1 MNGVL
6 AVDKPDG
13 VTSHDVVAAARRA
26 LHCRSVG
33 HTGTLDPLATGV
45 LPLVCG
51 KATRLAR
58 FLTASDKEYEV
69 VARFGVTTDSYDIT
83 GHVVAESPAR
93 PTRDALEAALS
104 ACLGERL
111 QTPPA
116 YSAKKINGQRAYEL
130 ARKDQVVDVRPALVT
145 LSSAEILAWDGTNA
159 TLRLVCSAGFYVR
172 SLVHEL
178 GAVIGVDATV
188 AALRRTR
195 AGTFHVSSAVGLA
208 TLAGA
213 GQPGTAADAVARAFV
228 PLERL
233 LPEMPAVQIGAE
245 GLARVRHGQDLLP
258 VHCVGSAEP
267 GQPTAQPAA
276 WTRVLG
282 PDATLVA
289 IASTAPGSGALH
301 PAVVLI

>member
-6 AVDKPDG
+6 AVDKPAG

-26 LHCRSVG
+26 LGCKSIG

-58 FLTASDKEYEV
+58 FLSASDKEYEV

-83 GHVVAESPAR
+83 GRVLRESAERPSPQ
-93 PTRDALEAALS
+93 ALEAALA

-116 YSAKKINGQRAYEL
+116 YSAKKVDGERAYAL
-130 ARKDQVVDVRPALVT
+130 ARKERAVEVAPVRVT
-145 LSSAEILAWDGTNA
+145 LSSAEILAWDGTEL

-178 GAVIGVDATV
+178 GQMTGAGAAVV
-188 AALRRTR
+188 ALRRTR
-195 AGTFHVSSAVGLA
+195 AGAFDLSSAVDLA

-213 GQPGTAADAVARAFV
+213 ARPGAAADAVAHAFV

-233 LPEMPAVQIGAE
+233 LPGMPSVQVSAE

-258 VHCVGSAEP
+258 VHCLAGPEQTGAAAS
-267 GQPTAQPAA
+267 A

-289 IASTAPGSGALH
+289 IASGGGEGGALH

>member
-1 MNGVL
+1 
-6 AVDKPDG
+6 VDKPDG
-13 VTSHDVVAAARRA
+13 MTSHDVVATARRA
-26 LHCRSVG
+26 LRYKGIG

-69 VARFGVTTDSYDIT
+69 VARFGITTDSYDIT
-83 GHVVAESPAR
+83 GRVVAESAVR
-93 PTRDALEAALS
+93 PTREALEGAIS
-104 ACLGERL
+104 TCLGARL

-116 YSAKKINGQRAYEL
+116 YSAKKINGERAYEL
-130 ARKDQVVDVRPALVT
+130 ARKDQAVEVPPALVT
-145 LSSAEILAWDGTNA
+145 LWQAEMLAWDGTNA
-159 TLRLVCSAGFYVR
+159 TLRLVCSSGFYVR

-178 GAVIGVDATV
+178 GTLTGAGAAV

-195 AGTFHVSSAVGLA
+195 AGEFRVSSAVDLA

-213 GQPGTAADAVARAFV
+213 ARPGAAADAVARAFI
-228 PLERL
+228 PLDHL
-233 LPEMPAVQIGAE
+233 LPGMPAVQIGAD

-258 VHCVGSAEP
+258 GYWVPAGPAGLEP
-267 GQPTAQPAA
+267 DAA
-276 WTRVLG
+276 WTRVMG

-289 IASTAPGSGALH
+289 IASGAPGSGALH

>member
-13 VTSHDVVAAARRA
+13 LTSHDVVATARRT
-26 LHCRSVG
+26 LRCKSIG

-58 FLTASDKEYEV
+58 FLAASDKEYDV
-69 VARFGVTTDSYDIT
+69 VARFGVATDSYDIT
-83 GHVVAESPAR
+83 GRVVAESPER
-93 PTRDALEAALS
+93 PTRETLDAAVA

-116 YSAKKINGQRAYEL
+116 YSAKKVDGRRAYEL
-130 ARKDQVVDVRPALVT
+130 ARKDQVVDVPPARVT
-145 LSSAEILAWDGTNA
+145 LSRAEVLAWDGTDL
-159 TLRLVCSAGFYVR
+159 TLRLVCSTGFYVR

-178 GAVIGVDATV
+178 GQMTGTGATV
-188 AALRRTR
+188 VALRRTR
-195 AGTFHVSSAVGLA
+195 AGAFLLSSAVDLA

-213 GQPGTAADAVARAFV
+213 ALPGAAADAVARAFI
-228 PLERL
+228 PLDRL
-233 LPEMPAVQIGAE
+233 LPEMPAVQVGDE

-258 VHCVGSAEP
+258 AHCLPAGSDGISGEVAI
-267 GQPTAQPAA
+267 
-276 WTRVLG
+276 WTRVMG

-289 IASTAPGSGALH
+289 IASGGPGAGALH

>member
-13 VTSHDVVAAARRA
+13 LTSHDVVAIARRV
-26 LHCRSVG
+26 LRCTSIG
-33 HTGTLDPLATGV
+33 HTGTLDPMATGV

-69 VARFGVTTDSYDIT
+69 VARFGVATDSYDIT
-83 GHVVAESPAR
+83 GRVLAESSER
-93 PTRDALEAALS
+93 PTRDALDAAVA

-111 QTPPA
+111 QTPPV
-116 YSAKKINGQRAYEL
+116 YSAKKVKGHRAYEL
-130 ARKDQVVDVRPALVT
+130 ARKEEAVDVPPARVT
-145 LSSAEILAWDGTNA
+145 LSGADILAWNGTEL
-159 TLRLVCSAGFYVR
+159 TLRLVCSTGFYVR

-178 GAVIGVDATV
+178 GQMTGTGATV
-188 AALRRTR
+188 VALRRTR
-195 AGTFHVSSAVGLA
+195 VGAFLLSSAVDLS

-213 GQPGTAADAVARAFV
+213 ARPGAAADAVARAFI
-228 PLERL
+228 PLDRL
-233 LPEMPAVQIGAE
+233 LPELPAVQVGAE

-258 VHCVGSAEP
+258 AHCV
-267 GQPTAQPAA
+267 PAVSGRTSSGEA
-276 WTRVLG
+276 AIWTRVLG

-289 IASTAPGSGALH
+289 IASGGPDAGALH
-301 PAVVLI
+301 PAVVLT

>member
-1 MNGVL
+1 L
-6 AVDKPDG
+6 RCK
-13 VTSHDVVAAARRA
+13 SI
-26 LHCRSVG
+26 G

-58 FLTASDKEYEV
+58 FLVSSDKEYEV
-69 VARFGVTTDSYDIT
+69 VARFGVATDSYDIT
-83 GHVVAESPAR
+83 GRVVAESAERPA
-93 PTRDALEAALS
+93 RDALDAAVT

-116 YSAKKINGQRAYEL
+116 YSAKKVDGHRAYAL
-130 ARKDQVVDVRPALVT
+130 ARKEQPVDVPPARVT
-145 LSSAEILAWDGTNA
+145 LRSADVLAWDGTEL
-159 TLRLVCSAGFYVR
+159 TLRLTCSAGFYVR

-178 GAVIGVDATV
+178 GQMTGAGAAVV
-188 AALRRTR
+188 ALRRIR
-195 AGTFHVSSAVGLA
+195 AGTFHLSSAVDLA

-213 GQPGTAADAVARAFV
+213 ARPGTAADALARAFV

-233 LPEMPAVQIGAE
+233 LPDMPAVQVGAE

-258 VHCVGSAEP
+258 VHCV
-267 GQPTAQPAA
+267 PAGPERPVAASQA

-282 PDATLVA
+282 PDAMLVA
-289 IASTAPGSGALH
+289 IASGGQAGGALH

>member
-6 AVDKPDG
+6 VVDKPG
-13 VTSHDVVAAARRA
+13 GLTSHDVVATARRA
-26 LHCRSVG
+26 LRLKSIG

-58 FLTASDKEYEV
+58 FLSASDKEYEV

-83 GHVVAESPAR
+83 GHVVAESPVR
-93 PTRDALEAALS
+93 PTSEALNAALS

-116 YSAKKINGQRAYEL
+116 YSAKRVNGQRAYEL
-130 ARKDQVVDVRPALVT
+130 ARKEQPVDVLPVRVT
-145 LSSAEILAWDGTNA
+145 LVRAEIVAWNPAEA

-178 GAVIGVDATV
+178 GVMTGAGASV

-195 AGTFHVSSAVGLA
+195 AGTFGLSSAVDLA
-208 TLAGA
+208 TLTEAPPRSTGA
-213 GQPGTAADAVARAFV
+213 CD
-228 PLERL
+228 RL
-233 LPEMPAVQIGAE
+233 SV
-245 GLARVRHGQDLLP
+245 
-258 VHCVGSAEP
+258 SAP
-267 GQPTAQPAA
+267 
-276 WTRVLG
+276 W
-282 PDATLVA
+282 
-289 IASTAPGSGALH
+289 
-301 PAVVLI
+301 

>member
-13 VTSHDVVAAARRA
+13 LTSHDVVATARRA
-26 LHCRSVG
+26 LRCKSIG

-69 VARFGVTTDSYDIT
+69 VARFGITTDSYDIT
-83 GHVVAESPAR
+83 GRVVAESSVR
-93 PTRDALEAALS
+93 PTREALDAAVS
-104 ACLGERL
+104 TCLGQRL

-116 YSAKKINGQRAYEL
+116 YSAKKVNGHRAYEL
-130 ARKDQVVDVRPALVT
+130 ARKDQAVDVPPALVT
-145 LSSAEILAWDGTNA
+145 LAHADILAWDGTDA
-159 TLRLVCSAGFYVR
+159 TLRLVCSSGFYVR

-178 GAVIGVDATV
+178 GTLTGAGATV

-195 AGTFHVSSAVGLA
+195 AGEFQASAAVDLA

-213 GQPGTAADAVARAFV
+213 ARPGAAADAVARAFTS
-228 PLERL
+228 LDHL
-233 LPEMPAVQIGAE
+233 LPDMPAVQIGAD

-258 VHCVGSAEP
+258 GHWTPADAAGLKLD
-267 GQPTAQPAA
+267 AA
-276 WTRVLG
+276 WTRVMG

-289 IASTAPGSGALH
+289 IASGSPGSGALH